1 MVKEQL
7 EIKYVKKTT
16 PSDALF
22 SILIPSWNNLE
33 YLKLCIISIKK
44 NSQFKHQIIVHVNEG
59 KDGTIEWLKLQ
70 DDVDYTY
77 SKANLGVCFALNA
90 GRTLVETNYILYS
103 NDDMYFCPLWDKY
116 LYDEIESIGHN
127 YFALSA
133 TTIERTPQSI
143 CAIEK
148 NYGSGLENF
157 QEELL
162 LEEYHSLNFKDW
174 MGATWPPNMVH
185 KNLWDLVGGY
195 SIEFTPGWN
204 ADQDFS
210 LKLYEA
216 GVRHFKGVSNSRVYH
231 FISKTTTRTKKNR
244 GYYKFIDKWRI
255 GDKSFLNSFVQ
266 RGKPFTGLAID
277 VDQMQLSKL
286 KRKDLLKRLEAFFK
300 NY

>member
-1 MVKEQL
+1 ME
-7 EIKYVKKTT
+7 EFRTIKYIKKET
-16 PSDALF
+16 PKDSLF
-22 SILIPSWNNLE
+22 SILIPSWNNLD
-33 YLKLCIISIKK
+33 YLKNCIDSIQK
-44 NSQFKHQIIVHVNEG
+44 NSTYKHQIIVHVNEG
-59 KDGTIEWLKLQ
+59 KDDTLNWLETQ
-70 DDVDYTY
+70 HNIDYTH
-77 SKANLGVCFALNA
+77 SEKNIGVCFALNA
-90 GRTLVETNYILYS
+90 GRTLVETEYILYS

-116 LYDEIESIGHN
+116 LYDEIKSLGHD

-143 CAIEK
+143 CAIGK

-157 QEELL
+157 QEKLL
-162 LEEYHSLNFKDW
+162 LEEYASLDFQDW

-185 KNLWDLVGGY
+185 KKLWDIVGGY

-216 GVRHFKGVSNSRVYH
+216 GVRYFKGISASRVYH
-231 FISKTTTRTKKNR
+231 FISKTTIRTKKNR

-255 GDKSFLNSFVQ
+255 GDKSFLNTFLQ
-266 RGKPFTGLAID
+266 RGAPFTGKTKDID
-277 VDQMQLSKL
+277 QLKLSKL